1 MSPGRSAIFIMNIEP
16 KKGKRKQLVSVGYK
30 GNLWV
35 GFGNFDPYMREA
47 LLFYIHNGIVT
58 SIPICIN
65 TSLVY
70 INTKKQRDDCLETL
84 NGVIKDLEVNI
95 ENLNNYL
102 IQMDIM
108 EVFLKRAEF
117 KKSKFES
124 TFEISDH
131 INKSYALFEFNR
143 GCIYDCLI
151 FGDFNKEKNTV
162 SIFKERFVY
171 NRYTALT
178 RPAPDVVVIDLPK
191 DYKKYPII
199 TTTDKK
205 KTQEKL
211 KKKREEIHKQI
222 DDLKEGISLR
232 ESMKKMLLEHF
243 EEEVCHE
250 S

>member
-1 MSPGRSAIFIMNIEP
+1 MNIEP
-16 KKGKRKQLVSVGYK
+16 KKGKRLQLVSVGYK
-30 GNLWV
+30 GNLRV
-35 GFGNFDPYMREA
+35 GFGGWSPGMSQG
-47 LLFYIHNGIVT
+47 LLYLIHDEKLENRVI
-58 SIPICIN
+58 SIDSSI
-65 TSLVY
+65 VY

-84 NGVIKDLEVNI
+84 NGVIKDLEGDI

-108 EVFLKRAEF
+108 KVFLKRAEF
-117 KKSKFES
+117 KESKLES
-124 TFEISDH
+124 TSEISDY
-131 INKSYALFEFNR
+131 INKGYALFEFDR
-143 GCIYDCLI
+143 GHIYDCLI
-151 FGDFNKEKNTV
+151 FGNFNKEKNTV

-178 RPAPDVVVIDLPK
+178 RLTPDVVVINLPK
-191 DYKKYPII
+191 TFKKYPVI

-222 DDLKEGISLR
+222 DDLKQSISLR
-232 ESMKKMLLEHF
+232 ESMKNMLLEYF
-243 EEEVCHE
+243 EERVYYE

>member
-1 MSPGRSAIFIMNIEP
+1 MGIIFIMNIEL
-16 KKGKRKQLVSVGYK
+16 KKSVRKQLVSVGYG

-35 GFGNFDPYMREA
+35 GFGNFDPYMKA
-47 LLFYIHNGIVT
+47 TLLFFTHNGIV
-58 SIPICIN
+58 SSKAIRIDS
-65 TSLVY
+65 SLVY

-84 NGVIKDLEVNI
+84 NGVIKDLESDIWNF
-95 ENLNNYL
+95 NNY
-102 IQMDIM
+102 IVQMDIM
-108 EVFLKRAEF
+108 DVFLKRAEF

-124 TFEISDH
+124 TSEISDH
-131 INKSYALFEFNR
+131 INKGYALFEFNR
-143 GCIYDCLI
+143 GCIYDCLV

-178 RPAPDVVVIDLPK
+178 RPTPDAVVIDLPK
-191 DYKKYPII
+191 DYKKYPVI

-205 KTQEKL
+205 KTLEKL
-211 KKKREEIHKQI
+211 KKKREEVQESI
-222 DDLKEGISLR
+222 DGLKESISLR
-232 ESMKKMLLEHF
+232 ESMKNMLLEHF